1 MQRSWP
7 LVRTSPLASSS
18 RNFAG
23 RMIRPFSSRRGECVP
38 RNTGPPPVRCQELHI
53 PCVATTLLCPPHYST
68 FPHSQRELRL
78 RRSNLWDWRPEIGR
92 NSAGGGK
99 WRTFPEPSLNFTHS
113 QAAIQAAFAV
123 RPKWHSKDLP

>member
-23 RMIRPFSSRRGECVP
+23 RIIRPFSSRRGECVP

-68 FPHSQRELRL
+68 FPHSQRELASLTRI
-78 RRSNLWDWRPEIGR
+78 LWDSRPEMPR
-92 NSAGGGK
+92 NCARGGK
-99 WRTFPEPSLNFTHS
+99 WRTFHHSAGIQVTPGADSTLLFTLG
-113 QAAIQAAFAV
+113 ALIP
-123 RPKWHSKDLP
+123 PKM